1 MKKILSILLICIF
14 VLSMPLCAYADESA
28 VDSEFVD
35 TYTYYMKGF
44 LCVNID
50 KQYGSFYNYI
60 NVEFTIDKQICG
72 YFSCDGYTSYLYMC
86 IYDDTGV
93 LYGPTSFLTNL
104 RNKYNC
110 IFSSSLQIEGK
121 GKYLGDNNYEFSSK
135 SYEGELG
142 SLFEIKSRGTS
153 FEENGFLSTNIPYFS
168 SREECMAY
176 INGEIG
182 AESALNYSS
191 DLLTTVTDSDE
202 VPLPK
207 NLRIEYDSTNY
218 NYYLMWE
225 YEPKDLEKLTV
236 IAVTGIDKDLFT
248 SPKNLDNYMRY
259 PADIEF
265 DVSLDEYLEPRL
277 SYKLDITDDVV
288 RLRRTIDE
296 ENDFSLADYRVTLD
310 YWVIGSW
317 QKNSTEFHTSKIS
330 HVELILDS
338 SDKGFKIDTDNYI
351 TDKDMNVLDDVEFDT
366 SIDFET
372 NNSSSGFIGNLIGA
386 FGLLGSNGFLA
397 CCKAVFGCFPSFI
410 WDLLGAGLSA
420 AIIIVLIKMLFS

>member
-1 MKKILSILLICIF
+1 MS
-14 VLSMPLCAYADESA
+14 LCAYAE
-28 VDSEFVD
+28 E
-35 TYTYYMKGF
+35 
-44 LCVNID
+44 NID
-50 KQYGSFYNYI
+50 TSTEEWTKYYVSALCSYSKNGEYNIRGYYYDCA
-60 NVEFTIDKQICG
+60 FSIDKKLAA
-72 YFSCDGYTSYLYMC
+72 YLKNGDFEMYL
-86 IYDDTGV
+86 YDDTGIV
-93 LYGPTSFLTNL
+93 CDMSTDLGRLKNYCNWNVDAGGVIQFGDYIYQYDGHTFDFFDLSWETSNNL
-104 RNKYNC
+104 QANLNWDTDN
-110 IFSSSLQIEGK
+110 IE
-121 GKYLGDNNYEFSSK
+121 DS
-135 SYEGELG
+135 
-142 SLFEIKSRGTS
+142 
-153 FEENGFLSTNIPYFS
+153 GFINTNIPYFATQ
-168 SREECMAY
+168 EECLSY
-176 INGEIG
+176 INGDIG
-182 AESALNYSS
+182 AETALNFSS

-236 IAVTGIDKDLFT
+236 IAVTGMDKDLFI

-259 PADIEF
+259 PADIEY

-366 SIDFET
+366 SIDFDT
-372 NNSSSGFIGNLIGA
+372 NNSSSGFIGNLVGA
-386 FGLLGSNGFLA
+386 FGLLGNNGFLA
-397 CCKAVFGCFPSFI
+397 CCKAVFGCFPAFI
-410 WDLLGAGLSA
+410 WDLLGAGLSV
-420 AIIIVLIKMLFS
+420 AIVIVLIKILFS

>member
-1 MKKILSILLICIF
+1 
-14 VLSMPLCAYADESA
+14 MPLCAYADES
-28 VDSEFVD
+28 VVEDE
-35 TYTYYMKGF
+35 YTRYYIEA
-44 LCVNID
+44 LA
-50 KQYGSFYNYI
+50 
-60 NVEFTIDKQICG
+60 
-72 YFSCDGYTSYLYMC
+72 
-86 IYDDTGV
+86 
-93 LYGPTSFLTNL
+93 
-104 RNKYNC
+104 
-110 IFSSSLQIEGK
+110 SSSLLDETSSYRYCKGFYAKGNFTMQNKQLVFYFDVICGDINLCAYVYNENGVIAQKANYLCLSYMKQYMYSTDNVYDWNGYYYYYGDEKYKIES
-121 GKYLGDNNYEFSSK
+121 LNYESQDLGIDYMWKGSNIENTGFLKTNVPVFSSQD
-135 SYEGELG
+135 EALQ
-142 SLFEIKSRGTS
+142 F
-153 FEENGFLSTNIPYFS
+153 
-168 SREECMAY
+168 
-176 INGEIG
+176 INGKIG
-182 AESALNYSS
+182 IEDAWNFNS
-191 DLLTTVTDSDE
+191 DLLQTITDSDE

-366 SIDFET
+366 SIDFDT
-372 NNSSSGFIGNLIGA
+372 NNSSSGFIGNLVGA

>member
-1 MKKILSILLICIF
+1 MKKILSILLVCMF
-14 VLSMPLCAYADESA
+14 VLSMPLCVHAEDD
-28 VDSEFVD
+28 VDSIE
-35 TYTYYMKGF
+35 YSYYMNVLTCDSYNSSMDLGRGHDAYGNF
-44 LCVNID
+44 SLID
-50 KQYGSFYNYI
+50 KQLCLYKGNSTDSVYLYTYVFNDEGI
-60 NVEFTIDKQICG
+60 IHHENTHLFGNVFS
-72 YFSCDGYTSYLYMC
+72 YFSSC
-86 IYDDTGV
+86 TG
-93 LYGPTSFLTNL
+93 
-104 RNKYNC
+104 
-110 IFSSSLQIEGK
+110 SS
-121 GKYLGDNNYEFSSK
+121 KYLEYYYHKEAETYSIYKLKGEYANFSCELVWKNPTIEEFG
-135 SYEGELG
+135 Y
-142 SLFEIKSRGTS
+142 IH
-153 FEENGFLSTNIPYFS
+153 TNIPIFES
-168 SREECMAY
+168 QEQALKY

-182 AESALNYSS
+182 VETALNYSS

-259 PADIEF
+259 PVDIEF

-277 SYKLDITDDVV
+277 SYKLDITNDVV

-351 TDKDMNVLDDVEFDT
+351 TDKDMNILDDVEFDT
-366 SIDFET
+366 SIDFDT
-372 NNSSSGFIGNLIGA
+372 NYSSSGFMGNLVGA
-386 FGLLGSNGFLA
+386 FGLLGNNGFLA
-397 CCKAVFGCFPSFI
+397 CCKAVFGCFPAFV
-410 WDLLGAGLSA
+410 WDLIGAGLSA
-420 AIIIVLIKMLFS
+420 AIIIVLIKILFS